1 MQETLVWFLGW
12 EDPLGRVE
20 KKMAT
25 HSSVLSWREGEPGGL
40 PSMMGSH
47 SQTWLMR
54 LSRSSSQRRDRLTPP
69 VFWGFPDCSD
79 DKESARNVGD
89 LGSIPGLGRSPGE
102 GNGYLLQNSC
112 LENSTDWGTWQAT
125 VHGVTKGQTQLS
137 DFNFQE
143 IDYWRRPNNE
153 LYLTIFQGIF
163 QGRERNLPLKLWW
176 KWGAIFLQWKTWFVY
191 IVMWVFAFY
200 LLN

>member
-1 MQETLVWFLGW
+1 MMMW
-12 EDPLGRVE
+12 
-20 KKMAT
+20 
-25 HSSVLSWREGEPGGL
+25 
-40 PSMMGSH
+40 SMMGSQ

-69 VFWGFPDCSD
+69 VFLGFPDCSD
-79 DKESARNVGD
+79 DKESAHNVGD

-125 VHGVTKGQTQLS
+125 VHGVTKGQTQLN
-137 DFNFQE
+137 DFHFQE
-143 IDYWRRPNNE
+143 IDYLRRHNNE

-176 KWGAIFLQWKTWFVY
+176 KWGGGHFSAMEDLVCLYSHVGVCFIFVKLDIYKECTSVY
-191 IVMWVFAFY
+191 FMM
-200 LLN
+200 